1 MAHHESSIDKL
12 PRKLWEHPDPKSTR
26 MWRFMQ
32 KANEKHG
39 LNMQT
44 FDELNQWS
52 VGPNRIAFWAAVWDE
67 VNIIHEG
74 EYSQVVDP
82 NARMDSIPR
91 WFEGVRMNFAENI
104 LYSRGR
110 TKDHVTMWDKQ
121 NDKVVVTEAREG
133 ATEIRDFT
141 WRELRHRVGLLSNA
155 MRAHGVK
162 KGDRVAVVAS
172 NSMDTLCV
180 FLAITTLGGLFSSSS
195 TDMGTKGILD
205 RLLQVDPV
213 FVFFD
218 DWAVYNGK
226 TVDLRP
232 KIQDVLNG
240 LTGLVNFKK
249 VISIN
254 RFQHAADI
262 SSLRNTETLGKFLS
276 AAKGNAKL
284 KFERIEFRDPFLIV
298 YSSGTTGVPKCIVHS
313 VGGVVLSTM
322 KEAKIHRNMGSD
334 TVGLQ
339 YTTVRAVIQ
348 SAFDVLTS

>member
-1 MAHHESSIDKL
+1 MAHHESSTDKL

-32 KANEKHG
+32 NANAKHG
-39 LNMQT
+39 LDMKT
-44 FDELNQWS
+44 FDDLNQWS
-52 VGPNRIAFWAAVWDE
+52 IGPNRVAFWADVWNE
-67 VNIIHEG
+67 ANIIHEG
-74 EYSQVVDP
+74 HYTHVVDP
-82 NARMDSIPR
+82 HARMDSIPR

-104 LYSRGR
+104 LYSRGSR
-110 TKDHVTMWDKQ
+110 KDHVTMWDKQ
-121 NDKVVVTEAREG
+121 DEKVAITEAREG

-141 WRELRHRVGLLSNA
+141 WKELRERVGLLSNA

-172 NSMDTLCV
+172 NSMDTLIV
-180 FLAITTLGGLFSSSS
+180 FLAITALGGLFSSSS

-249 VISIN
+249 IISIN
-254 RFQHAADI
+254 RFQHAADV
-262 SSLRNTETLGKFLS
+262 SALERTETLGKFLAS
-276 AAKGNAKL
+276 AQGNAQL
-284 KFERIEFRDPFLIV
+284 VFERIEFRDPFLVV

-313 VGGVVLSTM
+313 VGGVLVSAL

-339 YTTVRAVIQ
+339 YTTVSFAIIDKV
-348 SAFDVLTS
+348 SVLTT